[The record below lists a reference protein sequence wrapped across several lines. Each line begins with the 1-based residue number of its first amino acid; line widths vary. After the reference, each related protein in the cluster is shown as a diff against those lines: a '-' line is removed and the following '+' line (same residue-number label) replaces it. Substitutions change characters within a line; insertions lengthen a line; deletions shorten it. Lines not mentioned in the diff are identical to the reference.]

1 MKQRL
6 TRLSLLV
13 GVFFVSLFV
22 LFCLFVLPQ
31 HKSRKSQCFGRKKK
45 NKQKKQQ
52 HCKEATFLLVTSAAK
67 QPG

>member
-45 NKQKKQQ
+45 TKKKQQ